1 MEIFFEESFEKDL
14 RKIKDKKI
22 KVKLKQI
29 IEEIKQAR
37 DMQNIRNLKKLQNY
51 KTYYRIRIGDYRL
64 GIEIIKEKVILTRI
78 LNRKDIYK
86 YFP

>member
-37 DMQNIRNLKKLQNY
+37 DMHNIRNLKKLQNY

-78 LNRKDIYK
+78 LNRKDLYK

>member
-64 GIEIIKEKVILTRI
+64 GIEII
-78 LNRKDIYK
+78 
-86 YFP
+86 